1 MARERIEYVTTLL
14 KVNLQLSSTCHV
26 AKQAL
31 LHSLGDNA
39 LFAQELSKYFAG
51 GQEAI
56 PYHITPSDPSQV
68 AVLKKIINALDLAEK
83 GFKSLE
89 DINVSSDRSTFRI
102 TLEVIPTAYK
112 VVHELYAAVQ
122 LLNTSS
128 TDVQAM
134 IGPHISGLLPKL
146 GVVSEVLTQF
156 TPETLR
162 EPGTALA
169 EDPASFS
176 AKAVAAV
183 VARLPTEVQTGSAGI
198 ANVSSL
204 IFSLPQ
210 YFEALQAQIDTG
222 VSQIILKPTTT
233 AESYQAAI
241 QARANKTK
249 AQFEK
254 LASSSNSM
262 LKMPS
267 YISAV
272 KELAAHGSDLM
283 STGAPLTKLAY
294 EEAVAKLN
302 LIRHQILPALVVELE
317 ILEESMSLKPGTL
330 VDPAVEQMEIYY
342 KQFASYV
349 DGIAQAAGV
358 LDNVAVKANSRYGD
372 IVRIL
377 TGGARPDVGDKLAPV
392 ANLDVL
398 RDEIFEEYTNKQRT
412 TRLVQAQLQS
422 QDESKALAAE
432 EFFNRIQ
439 GLTWWTHKQSLANAT
454 PAVKTELLALYKQFQ
469 EYFAAHS
476 HQIDR
481 SIVEALSARNEGGMF
496 SRVIN
501 THYGQLITSQFKE
514 IMECKDAVMESI
526 AQASAQ
532 SAFEARVIEEGAHYH
547 AKNFYAA
554 RNNETELKI
563 DTRAFNAL
571 PFAVEE
577 GLSVAD
583 CKKRQLAAAL
593 QLHNLKKAK
602 GALEQ
607 FSVRLLSRHP
617 EDKMNALSIEDKE
630 ALRIAYKQFQPHV
643 VVSEGDFAAVASL
656 DERIVEALD
665 SKLQVAH
672 ATLME
677 FSAHLIRQYPDGRT
691 RVSALPPEEK
701 EILRNAYKKFQ
712 FYVDSTDNAVITD
725 ALTSNNEAND
735 LRMGSFSQ
743 KLGPSFEGYLIQL
756 IDQQQHRSDLQVHE
770 LINSASAEDVEERED
785 SSLQTT
791 LQTKLNEL
799 IRSSRQQL
807 DLYTRQAATAK
818 QAELNAAPIE
828 AMGSTFE
835 KKTLFGQLQS
845 LNFSSIV
852 GAFIEQQDPDAQLPY
867 TEFHKDGPDIQMRKK
882 LINAL
887 YHLQGSL
894 AKLEAL
900 DGQDPK
906 NVLTRGWYM
915 TSLLY
920 VVFDVVAIRTS
931 LIEASGNPGLSALI
945 QEGYKMLEPLQG
957 LPFIGEYLQNSMAP
971 IQAEAG
977 AMDIVALWEA
987 EQSIVRLMRAG
998 ENPLEAA
1005 VAATLPA
1012 VQEVTTAAVAP
1023 HSDEQDEVDADVS
1036 VIRTIADQLFNIPQ
1050 QLRGLHSG
1058 EFEPDQGESQVRKEA
1073 LIASLSGLSYGPGS
1087 LAKVLQA
1094 VQTLNIQLT
1103 EVGTESRKLAFRTI
1117 ADLPASVGAT
1127 LVSIADTAEFHL
1139 GLDKP
1144 GDLSSGLTARFN
1156 TFYSSLIENLPFK
1169 QDQDGLNLILN
1180 STALM
1185 DARIKNEEERRAELV
1200 ATQDRVER
1208 EARDFIATKLAVFET
1223 AYRNGFTKHQEKIAF
1238 LREYAEFQPYLVK
1251 IDNNYNNSSFLRTL
1265 QKTGHFTVACQNI
1278 IKLRRKL
1285 EELVASGI
1293 VETRIKEIQRCDL
1306 RIEHLKAQRVKEKLE
1321 GEKRIKLFKESVST
1335 HYLNESVRS
1344 QYQSQLG
1351 PYTAPFVATIEKS
1364 FAAERDDV
1372 LAPIH
1377 IEDNIE
1383 EAVAA
1388 RIDGEIISHHFEL
1401 LGAYSEL
1408 NTALNTINTWIR
1420 LEENMAE
1427 GNPCRTEKL
1436 EKLREEQQRLTQTD
1450 SFSTDT
1456 SVADIRIHCLRA
1468 QALINGMK
1476 EYNAMIKLY
1485 AKLQDMRDY
1494 LSSLPDNDTNNVDKL
1509 AEITTL
1515 QGMLLAETRN
1525 TPNQR
1530 FETVYTRGMSESCKQ
1545 ILLHSADH
1553 PFIKLLKVFWSY
1565 LTGWKSQGEQKYAL
1579 FKSELEHVREEV
1591 VPATTY
1597 HAAADDIED
1606 IQPQ

>member
-14 KVNLQLSSTCHV
+14 KVNLQLSSTCRK
-26 AKQAL
+26 AKEAL
-31 LHSLGDNA
+31 LHSLGDKA
-39 LFAQELSKYFAG
+39 LFAQELSKYFSG
-51 GQEAI
+51 EQDAI

-89 DINVSSDRSTFRI
+89 DINISSDRSTFRI

-128 TDVQAM
+128 ADVQAM

-162 EPGTALA
+162 EPGAALA

-183 VARLPTEVQTGSAGI
+183 VAKLPTEVQTGSAGI

-222 VSQIILKPTTT
+222 VSQIALKPTTT

-272 KELAAHGSDLM
+272 KELAVHGSDLM
-283 STGAPLTKLAY
+283 STGAPLTKVAY

-302 LIRHQILPALVVELE
+302 LIRHEVLPALVVELE

-330 VDPAVEQMEIYY
+330 VDPAVRQMELYY

-358 LDNVAVKANSRYGD
+358 LDIAAVKVNTRYGD

-377 TGGARPDVGDKLAPV
+377 TGGVRPDVGDKLTPV

-412 TRLVQAQLQS
+412 TRLVQAQLES
-422 QDESKALAAE
+422 RDESKALAAE
-432 EFFNRIQ
+432 AFFNRIQ

-454 PAVKTELLALYKQFQ
+454 PAVKAELLALYKQFQ

-481 SIVEALSARNEGGMF
+481 SIVEALSAKNEGGMF
-496 SRVIN
+496 SRVLN
-501 THYGQLITSQFKE
+501 THYGQLVSSQFKE
-514 IMECKDAVMESI
+514 IMECKDAVIEGI

-532 SAFEARVIEEGAHYH
+532 SAFEARVIEECAHYH
-547 AKNFYAA
+547 AINFYAV

-563 DTRAFNAL
+563 DTQVFNAL
-571 PFAVEE
+571 PFAREE
-577 GLSVAD
+577 GLSAAEY
-583 CKKRQLAAAL
+583 KQKQLDAAV
-593 QLHNLKKAK
+593 QLHNLEKAQE
-602 GALEQ
+602 ALEH
-607 FSVRLLSRHP
+607 FSFLLRTKNP
-617 EDKMNALSIEDKE
+617 EDKLSSLSVEDKE
-630 ALRIAYKQFQPHV
+630 TLRIAYKKFQPHV
-643 VVSEGDFAAVASL
+643 VVSEDDFTALSSL
-656 DERIVEALD
+656 DERIVEGLD
-665 SKLQVAH
+665 SK
-672 ATLME
+672 E
-677 FSAHLIRQYPDGRT
+677 
-691 RVSALPPEEK
+691 
-701 EILRNAYKKFQ
+701 
-712 FYVDSTDNAVITD
+712 
-725 ALTSNNEAND
+725 
-735 LRMGSFSQ
+735 
-743 KLGPSFEGYLIQL
+743 
-756 IDQQQHRSDLQVHE
+756 QQTRSDLQVHE
-770 LINSASAEDVEERED
+770 LIYFAPADGVAERED
-785 SSLQTT
+785 TSLQTA

-799 IRSSRQQL
+799 IRSSREQL
-807 DLYTRQAATAK
+807 DFYTRQAAIAK
-818 QAELNAAPIE
+818 QAELNVAPIE

-835 KKTLFGQLQS
+835 KKTLFGQLQA
-845 LNFSSIV
+845 LNFSAIV
-852 GAFIEQQDPDAQLPY
+852 GAFIEQQDPDAELPY
-867 TEFHKDGPDIQMRKK
+867 TEFHKDSPDIQMRKK

-887 YHLQGSL
+887 HHLQGSL

-971 IQAEAG
+971 VQAEDDEQ
-977 AMDIVALWEA
+977 DIVALWEA
-987 EQSIVRLMRAG
+987 EQRIVRRMRAG

-1005 VAATLPA
+1005 VTAPLSA
-1012 VQEVTTAAVAP
+1012 VQEVPTAAVVQHADDQ
-1023 HSDEQDEVDADVS
+1023 HQGGNDVS
-1036 VIRTIADQLFNIPQ
+1036 IIRTIADQLFNIPQ

-1058 EFEPDQGESQVRKEA
+1058 EVEPEQGESQVRKEA

-1087 LAKVLQA
+1087 LAKILQA
-1094 VQTLNIQLT
+1094 VQTLNTQLT

-1144 GDLSSGLTARFN
+1144 GDLSSGLTAQFN
-1156 TFYSSLIENLPFK
+1156 SFYSSLIENLPFK

-1180 STALM
+1180 STALL
-1185 DARIKNEEERRAELV
+1185 DARIKNEEERRTELV

-1208 EARDFIATKLAVFET
+1208 EARDFIATKLAKFET
-1223 AYRNGFTKHQEKIAF
+1223 AYRNGFTKHEEKIAF

-1251 IDNNYNNSSFLRTL
+1251 IDNYYNNSSFLRAL
-1265 QKTGHFTVACQNI
+1265 QTNGHFSVACQNI
-1278 IKLRRKL
+1278 IKLRQKL
-1285 EELVASGI
+1285 EELVTSGI
-1293 VETRIKEIQRCDL
+1293 VETRRKEIERCDS
-1306 RIEHLKAQRVKEKLE
+1306 RIEHLKTQRVNEKLE
-1321 GEKRIKLFKESVST
+1321 GEKRVQLFKESVST
-1335 HYLNESVRS
+1335 HYLNENVRS
-1344 QYQSQLG
+1344 QYQEQLG
-1351 PYTAPFVATIEKS
+1351 PYTAVFVATIEKS

-1377 IEDNIE
+1377 MEDNIE

-1388 RIDGEIISHHFEL
+1388 RIDSEIISHHFEI

-1420 LEENMAE
+1420 LEENMGE
-1427 GNPCRTEKL
+1427 GNPCRAEKL
-1436 EKLREEQQRLTQTD
+1436 EKLREEQQKLTQAD
-1450 SFSTDT
+1450 SFSAETLL
-1456 SVADIRIHCLRA
+1456 SDIRIHCLRA
-1468 QALINGMK
+1468 QSLINGMK
-1476 EYNAMIKLY
+1476 EYNAMIKVH

-1494 LSSLPDNDTNNVDKL
+1494 LTRLPDNNTVNTDKL

-1525 TPNQR
+1525 TPGQR
-1530 FETVYTRGMSESCKQ
+1530 LEAVYTRGMSEPCKQ
-1545 ILLHSADH
+1545 TLLNSADH

-1565 LTGWKSQGEQKYAL
+1565 LTGWKSQGEQKYGL
-1579 FKSELEHVREEV
+1579 FKSELEDVRAEV
-1591 VPATTY
+1591 ISAVTDQVV
-1597 HAAADDIED
+1597 AADTED
-1606 IQPQ
+1606 IRPQ